1 MSNDASARLA
11 LPLLAAGQAQKE
23 MTVNEALTRLDIV
36 VQASAAAGGLNQ
48 PPASPAAGQSW
59 IVGANPTGDWSD
71 HVDAI
76 AGWTEDGW
84 RFVAPKEG
92 LAVWVETEGVAWRYT
107 DGGWRAGDL
116 AGDRVSIAGV
126 QVVGSQAGA
135 IAAPDGGAVV
145 DAEARGTVS
154 AILAALRTHGL
165 IAA

>member
-36 VQASAAAGGLNQ
+36 VQASVVAGGLDQ
-48 PPASPAAGQSW
+48 PPESPAAGQSW

-71 HVDAI
+71 RVDTI
-76 AGWTEDGW
+76 AGWTGGGW
-84 RFVAPKEG
+84 RFIAPTEG
-92 LAVWVETEGVAWRYT
+92 MIVWVEAVSVPWRYA

-116 AGDRVSIAGV
+116 AGDRVSIGGV
-126 QVVGSQAGA
+126 QVVGPQVGA
-135 IAAPDGGAVV
+135 VAAPDGGAVV
-145 DAEARGTVS
+145 DAEARGAVS
-154 AILAALRTHGL
+154 AILAALRAHGL